1 MTEEGLAAAVQDL
14 ATYGFVALESQQD
27 VLHLL
32 RKLPPEVKCTVRR
45 RLGPKIWWIV
55 EEVREESEGSKNKS
69 GSATRRRS
77 SLRSR
82 LANRRGRTVNACFH
96 Q

>member
-1 MTEEGLAAAVQDL
+1 MAVAVQDL

-45 RLGPKIWWIV
+45 QLGPKIWWIV
-55 EEVREESEGSKNKS
+55 EEIREESQVPQG
-69 GSATRRRS
+69 
-77 SLRSR
+77 
-82 LANRRGRTVNACFH
+82 
-96 Q
+96 